1 MGYEEGG
8 TLTEAVRRHP
18 YQVVL
23 FDEFE
28 KAHPEVSNLLLQ
40 VLDEGRLT
48 DSQGRTI
55 DFRNTIIILTSN
67 LGSEFYANSVDGM
80 EESVR
85 SQIIKRVNDS
95 FPPEF
100 VNRLD
105 ELVLFRKLNRE
116 DMKNIVNLQLK
127 TVDQMLH
134 YQNMDLKV
142 TEHARSWLSMAGYDP
157 RFGARP
163 VKRAIQQY
171 LLSPLSKL
179 IIGGDIKNGQEVFVD
194 AQDVDAKK
202 PPLVITG
209 RATVKGKEI
218 AKSS

>member
-1 MGYEEGG
+1 M
-8 TLTEAVRRHP
+8 
-18 YQVVL
+18 
-23 FDEFE
+23 
-28 KAHPEVSNLLLQ
+28 
-40 VLDEGRLT
+40 
-48 DSQGRTI
+48 
-55 DFRNTIIILTSN
+55 
-67 LGSEFYANSVDGM
+67 
-80 EESVR
+80 
-85 SQIIKRVNDS
+85 
-95 FPPEF
+95 
-100 VNRLD
+100 NRLD

-194 AQDVDAKK
+194 AQDADAKK

>member
-48 DSQGRTI
+48 DSQGRTV
-55 DFRNTIIILTSN
+55 DFRNTIIIMTSN
-67 LGSEFYANSVDGM
+67 LGSELYNGDVTGNEAG
-80 EESVR
+80 VR
-85 SQIIKRVNDS
+85 SEIVKAVNNY

-105 ELVLFRKLNRE
+105 ELVIFRKLNQE
-116 DMKNIVNLQLK
+116 DMKRIVDLQLHN
-127 TVDQMLH
+127 VDKLLH

-142 TEHARSWLSMAGYDP
+142 SDRAKSWLSVAGYDP

-179 IIGGDIKNGQEVFVD
+179 IIGGSIHSGEEVFVD
-194 AQDVDAKK
+194 TESGKK
-202 PPLVITG
+202 DQPLVISG
-209 RATVKGKEI
+209 RASVKGKEI
-218 AKSS
+218 ATQ